1 MSQQIQLSQGKFATV
16 DDEDFEWLSRC
27 KWSFDPKGYAVR
39 AQRTEGKTVMLYMHR
54 AILNASGPCVVDHV
68 DGDGLNNQRAN
79 LRIATVAQNV
89 HNTRPRKRSKTSG
102 YKGVS
107 RFRKTGKWQASIKK
121 GDLRLHL
128 GLFGTDVDA
137 ARAYNA
143 AARHLF
149 GPHAYVNDVPSD
161 TLTFDDLPR
170 QAKSSVYRG
179 VHRVRESG
187 KWKAQIQVAGAKI
200 HLGYFDLEEAAARAY
215 DAFVLA
221 NGLGVPLNFPHEIT

>member
-1 MSQQIQLSQGKFATV
+1 MSQQIPLSQGKFATV

-27 KWSFDPKGYAVR
+27 KWSYDPKGYAIRAVR
-39 AQRTEGKTVMLYMHR
+39 AEDKTYMLYMHR
-54 AILNASGPCVVDHV
+54 AILNASGPCVVDHI

-89 HNTRPRKRSKTSG
+89 HNTRPQKRSKTSA

-107 RFRKTGKWQASIKK
+107 RYRKTGKWQASIKK
-121 GDLRLHL
+121 SNERLHL
-128 GLFGTDVDA
+128 GLFDTEEDA

-149 GPHAYVNDVPSD
+149 GSNAYVNAVSND

-170 QAKSSVYRG
+170 RTKSSVYRG
-179 VHRVRESG
+179 VTFAADAR
-187 KWKAQIQVAGAKI
+187 KWKAQIQVKGVKKFI
-200 HLGYFDLEEAAARAY
+200 GRFTSEEAAARAY

-221 NGLGVPLNFPHEIT
+221 NGLGFPLNFPHETT